1 MSWKVRSSTSCFIV
15 AVSAVALGLVAGCC
29 PTPCGSALEGAV
41 LEPPAASGAPRSFV
55 ILGTADLQG
64 ALEASVVEKDLDG
77 DGDKESVSVGGIA
90 RIATIVHE
98 ADAAA
103 PGRVV
108 VVSTGDDL
116 MNRYFHVFKGKAIYE
131 LMSAAGYDVYAFG
144 NHEFDKGSEVLAEGL
159 AHATFEC
166 VCSDL
171 SVAGTPLDGLCEPTL
186 IREVG
191 GVRVG
196 FFSLMCEDFPYVT
209 SAGSVTLAGDNIST
223 AMRAV
228 SELRRDGAEA
238 VVALTHIGEERDRE
252 IAAAVPGIDVIFGGH
267 SHAYLEA
274 PEWVGNTVIVNGGEK
289 GTHVVRL
296 DLAVDGEGRIDLK
309 ALTYELIAV
318 TGETIEPERA
328 TEDLLA
334 AYTAAFPEAVVLGRT
349 AVAWDMTKEAA
360 RQGES
365 SVANLVNDHLR
376 AKFRVDIV
384 LNNAGA
390 FRGKRVYEPGPVT
403 DVMLHEIDEFSN
415 YACTLDIPGARI
427 LEILER
433 SAACYGEGGFLHPSG
448 LRYTVDLRNTAQ
460 VIEQGEGASS
470 RVVTSGSR
478 VTRAEVLGADGAWGA
493 LDPDRVYRVLANS
506 FLVEKAGDGYFW
518 LKAHGAN
525 VKNTY
530 STFYS
535 ILAELA
541 GSRGT
546 LDPAPPDRRITIV
559 R

>member
-1 MSWKVRSSTSCFIV
+1 M
-15 AVSAVALGLVAGCC
+15 
-29 PTPCGSALEGAV
+29 
-41 LEPPAASGAPRSFV
+41 
-55 ILGTADLQG
+55 Q
-64 ALEASVVEKDLDG
+64 KDVDG
-77 DGDKESVSVGGIA
+77 DGAKEDVSVGGMA
-90 RIATIVHE
+90 RIATIVRE

-116 MNRYFHVFKGKAIYE
+116 MNRYFHVFKGKAIFE
-131 LMSAAGYDVYAFG
+131 LMSSAGYDVYAFG
-144 NHEFDKGSEVLAEGL
+144 NHEFDKGSDVLAEGL
-159 AHATFEC
+159 AYAAFER

-171 SVAGTPLDGLCEPTL
+171 SVAGTPLDGLCESTL
-186 IREVG
+186 IREYG
-191 GVRVG
+191 GVNVG
-196 FFSLMCEDFPYVT
+196 FFSLMCEDFPFVT
-209 SAGSVTLAGDNIST
+209 SAGPVTLSGGNIAT
-223 AMRAV
+223 ATRAV
-228 SELRRDGAEA
+228 SELRRDGADV
-238 VVALTHIGEERDRE
+238 VVALTHIGEDRDRE
-252 IAAAVPGIDVIFGGH
+252 LAAAVPGIDVIFGGH

-296 DLAVDGEGRIDLK
+296 DLAVGEDGRIDRE
-309 ALTYELIAV
+309 ALEFELVAV
-318 TGETIEPERA
+318 TGETVTPERV
-328 TEDLLA
+328 TEELLA
-334 AYTAAFPEAVVLGRT
+334 GYTAAFPDAVVLGRT
-349 AVAWDMTKEAA
+349 TVAWDMTKEAI
-360 RQGES
+360 RLGES
-365 SVANLVNDHLR
+365 PVANLVNDHMR
-376 AKFRVDIV
+376 AKFRADIV

-448 LRYTVDLRNTAQ
+448 LRYTVDLKNTAQ

-470 RVVTSGSR
+470 SVVTPGNR
-478 VTRAEVLGADGAWGA
+478 VTRAEALGPDGAWVA
-493 LDPDRVYRVLANS
+493 LDPDRTYCVLANS

-518 LKAHGAN
+518 FKDHGAN

-541 GSRGT
+541 GSRET
-546 LDPAPPDRRITIV
+546 LDPAPPDGRITIV